1 MEFVNARLYK
11 KQVKRL
17 YRSAFP
23 RNERAPFWLLM
34 KRCDTGR
41 DTLYALID
49 DNEFIGLVYTI
60 KTEKMVYVFFLA
72 IEEKMRGKGYGTE
85 VLKKLSEMYPD
96 LAISLMIEDPD
107 EEGAEN
113 LDERINR
120 LKFYERNGFRRLSIK
135 INEAGV
141 NYELLGT
148 DDTVTQADFLMMMK
162 DYVGP
167 LLFKILYRRTK
178 TK

>member
-1 MEFVNARLYK
+1 MEFVSAKLHK

-17 YRSAFP
+17 YKSAFP

-34 KRCDTGR
+34 KRCETPR
-41 DTLYALID
+41 DTFYALVE

-72 IEEKMRGKGYGTE
+72 IAEEKRGKGYGTE
-85 VLKKLSEMYPD
+85 VLKTLREKYSD
-96 LAISLMIEDPD
+96 RAIALMIEDPED
-107 EEGAEN
+107 ENAEN
-113 LDERINR
+113 LEERIER
-120 LKFYERNGFRRLSIK
+120 LKFYEKNGFRRLSIK

-141 NYELLGT
+141 RYELLGT

-162 DYVGP
+162 DYVGA
-167 LLFKILYRRTK
+167 LLFKILYRK
-178 TK
+178 TNKK

>member
-41 DTLYALID
+41 DTFYALID

-72 IEEKMRGKGYGTE
+72 IEEDARGKGYGTE

-96 LAISLMIEDPD
+96 RAIALMIEDP
-107 EEGAEN
+107 EEKSAEN
-113 LDERINR
+113 LKERVER
-120 LKFYERNGFRRLSIK
+120 LRFYEKNGFQRLSIK

-141 NYELLGT
+141 GYELLAT
-148 DDTVTQADFLMMMK
+148 DATVTQKDFLAMMK
-162 DYVGP
+162 DYVGA
-167 LLFKILYRRTK
+167 LLFKILYRK
-178 TK
+178 TNKK